1 LNADPQL
8 LLKTF
13 RKKPLADSAVTL
25 TRCNYSRDDVK
36 KIIPHREPFLLVD
49 SITGIDL
56 ENQIICG
63 TRYCPADDPVFQ
75 GHFPGFPV
83 FPGSLQ
89 LESAGQ
95 MGLCLCYFLTNRTIQ
110 LPAATQIMQVRVT
123 KVLGAQFLE
132 PVAPGCTMEL
142 VSKRLAA
149 DAFFETYLGQVLAN
163 GKICSVFVGEICHL

>member
-1 LNADPQL
+1 LNADPQQ

-25 TRCNYSRDDVK
+25 ISCNYKRDDIK

-56 ENQIICG
+56 ENQMIRG
-63 TRYCPADDPVFQ
+63 TRNCPADDPVFQ
-75 GHFPGFPV
+75 GHFPGYPV

-95 MGLCLCYFLTNRTIQ
+95 MGLCLCYFLANRTTEV
-110 LPAATQIMQVRVT
+110 PATTQIMQVRAT

-132 PVAPGCTMEL
+132 PVLPGSTMEL
-142 VSKRLAA
+142 ISQRLQAES
-149 DAFFETYLGQVLAN
+149 FFETYIGQVLVDR
-163 GKICSVFVGEICHL
+163 KICSVFIGEICIL